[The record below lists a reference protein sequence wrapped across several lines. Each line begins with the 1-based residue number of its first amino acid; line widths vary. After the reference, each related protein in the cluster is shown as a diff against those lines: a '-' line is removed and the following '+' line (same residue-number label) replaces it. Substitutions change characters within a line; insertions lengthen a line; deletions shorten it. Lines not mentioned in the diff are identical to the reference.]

1 MNETT
6 ITMKMACIPGIPNV
20 NNVVYSKECF
30 LEAFQNYMENRDSI
44 PVTINPDYSTL
55 TKIQSVDTSKVIGE
69 VRSLDDFSHDFEFVK
84 FHQNPYTKVM
94 DDVSKILHSI
104 DYELGL
110 RYMAKPRASILGHTD
125 VTDME
130 IIAFDVLPR
139 KNYEDEK

>member
-30 LEAFQNYMENRDSI
+30 QKAFQNYMENKDSI

-55 TKIQSVDTSKVIGE
+55 TKIQSVDVSKVIGE
-69 VRSLDDFSHDFEFVK
+69 IRSLDDFSNDFEFVN
-84 FHQNPYTKVM
+84 FHKNPYNKITEDIV
-94 DDVSKILHSI
+94 KILHSI

-125 VTDME
+125 VTDMK
-130 IIAFDVLPR
+130 IIAFDILPR